1 MTESDQPQDGA
12 PGTGSKDNTD
22 DIISAIRRIMAA
34 EGTMLEDDPDA
45 KLMSLEAQKRVMAAL
60 DRLTGGDS
68 FPPTVLEALILEK
81 LEPLLGDW
89 LSANLPSL
97 VERLLREEIRT
108 LLARD
113 ESPIPLDA
121 RNTPDT

>member
-1 MTESDQPQDGA
+1 MTESDLPQDGA
-12 PGTGSKDNTD
+12 PGASGKDNRD

-34 EGTMLEDDPDA
+34 EEAILEDDPDA
-45 KLMSLEAQKRVMAAL
+45 QLMSLEAQKRIMSAL
-60 DRLTGGDS
+60 DRLTGGS
-68 FPPTVLEALILEK
+68 SSPPTVLEALILER

-89 LSANLPSL
+89 LSANLPRL

-108 LLARD
+108 LLARN
-113 ESPIPLDA
+113 ETPISIDG

>member
-1 MTESDQPQDGA
+1 MMESDQPQDGA
-12 PGTGSKDNTD
+12 PGASGKDNTD

-34 EGTMLEDDPDA
+34 EEAILEDDPDA
-45 KLMSLEAQKRVMAAL
+45 QLMSLEAQKRIMSAL
-60 DRLTGGDS
+60 DRLTGGAS
-68 FPPTVLEALILEK
+68 SPPTVLEALILER

-108 LLARD
+108 LLAQN
-113 ESPIPLDA
+113 ETPISTDG